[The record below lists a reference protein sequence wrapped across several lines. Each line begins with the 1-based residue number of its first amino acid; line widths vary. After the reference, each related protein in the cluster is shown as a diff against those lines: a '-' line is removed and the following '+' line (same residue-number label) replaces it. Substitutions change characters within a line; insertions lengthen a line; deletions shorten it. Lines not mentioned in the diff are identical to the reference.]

1 MPGVTRIGP
10 KRPRRLYIAEH
21 REAHLPPL
29 TQEQLGERLG
39 VSGMTVS
46 RWERASDGSRPQK
59 TRYSTAQVS
68 WPVIQAIAE
77 ALGIEPDDLFHNP
90 AEPRIDP
97 LLRGQPSE
105 IRDQVMAAAIRAVRR

>member
-21 REAHLPPL
+21 REAHTPIL
-29 TQEQLGERLG
+29 TQEDLGDRLG

-46 RWERASDGSRPQK
+46 RWERASDGSKVKK
-59 TRYSTAQVS
+59 TRYSTAEVS

-77 ALGIEPDDLFHNP
+77 ALGIEPDDLFHHPN
-90 AEPRIDP
+90 EPRIDP
-97 LLRGQPSE
+97 LLRGQPSTV
-105 IRDQVMAAAIRAVRR
+105 RDSVMAAAIRAVRR